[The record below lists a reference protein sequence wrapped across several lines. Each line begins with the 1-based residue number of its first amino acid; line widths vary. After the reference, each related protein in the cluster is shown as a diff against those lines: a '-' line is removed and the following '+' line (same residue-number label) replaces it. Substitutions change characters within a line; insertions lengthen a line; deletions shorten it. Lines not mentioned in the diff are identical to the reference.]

1 MPARRDF
8 QWSRNK
14 RAWLVIAVSV
24 AIPAL
29 AGFAQDAIVL
39 VGSGSN
45 VPAPLFGV
53 WAEQYNKRNPRMQLR
68 YLPTGTSEGIE
79 EISRGSGDFAAGEV
93 PLTSAQRTQGHLAE
107 VPSVLIA
114 IVPIYNLPEVRD
126 ELRFSGDVLAEIFL
140 GHIKNWNSPEI
151 AKLNPNTNLPD
162 LPIKVVYRPAGKGSN
177 YVFTEFL
184 SKTSTRFRSQIGI
197 TPSPHWSVG
206 TSAERSSD
214 MADKVRAE
222 SGSIGYVEAQ
232 YAVKAGIPFGLV
244 QNAAGEFVK
253 ASPETIRAACVG
265 VEAPQWERFAASL
278 TNAPGA
284 DSYPVASFS
293 WLYLRTVS
301 SDSQRTAALGDL
313 LNWLFDDGQ
322 QVAAREGYSELPGEL
337 LRKVRTKVDSLR

>member
-1 MPARRDF
+1 MPARRGF
-8 QWSRNK
+8 QWSRSK
-14 RAWLVIAVSV
+14 RAWLAIAVGV
-24 AIPAL
+24 AITAL
-29 AGFAQDAIVL
+29 AVFAQDTIVL

-45 VPAPLFGV
+45 VPAPLFEA
-53 WAEQYNKRNPRMQLR
+53 WAQQYNKHNPRMQLR

-114 IVPIYNLPEVRD
+114 IVPVYNLPDVHD

-140 GHIKNWNSPEI
+140 GHIKNWNSPDI
-151 AKLNPNTNLPD
+151 AKLNPDANLPD

-184 SKTSTRFRSQIGI
+184 SKTSAKFHAQIGT
-197 TPSPHWSVG
+197 TPSPHWPVG
-206 TSAERSSD
+206 ISAERSAD

-222 SGSIGYVEAQ
+222 NGSIGYVEAQ
-232 YAVKAGIPFGLV
+232 YAVKAGIPYGLV
-244 QNAAGEFVK
+244 QNAAGKFVK
-253 ASPETIRAACVG
+253 ASPETIKAACNA
-265 VEAPQWERFAASL
+265 VEAPQWEKFAASL

-284 DSYPVASFS
+284 DSYPIASFS
-293 WLYLRTVS
+293 WLYLRTVA
-301 SDSQRTAALGDL
+301 SDSQRAAALGDL

-322 QVAAREGYSELPGEL
+322 QVATREGYSELPIEL
-337 LRKVRTKVDSLR
+337 LRKVRAKIESLR